1 MSEDAL
7 PAPDPEAPAAM
18 LDVHASH
25 GPVHS
30 WKDFFIHVAT
40 ISVGLLIALGL
51 ENLAEHIHH
60 RHQLSEARRDLAAE
74 LNQNRRDCAANV
86 AEAQAILAKLDA
98 DMALLRA
105 SQSARQAVVGKLDY
119 ETLSFHWPVEGAW
132 QVVRQNGSLGLMP
145 HNEVVSYVY
154 LYEAIAFVKEKMMA
168 LTTHARV
175 ADAIAHRAPDGHF
188 TARDIEEL
196 ITVTSEARGDATFLT
211 GMLQIEQFDL
221 SDLNR
226 VPHE

>member
-1 MSEDAL
+1 
-7 PAPDPEAPAAM
+7 M

-51 ENLAEHIHH
+51 ENLAEHLHH
-60 RHQLSEARRDLAAE
+60 RHQLSEARRDLAVE
-74 LNQNRRDCAANV
+74 LEQNRVDCTTNL
-86 AEAQAILAKLDA
+86 AEAQAIVAKLDA
-98 DMALLRA
+98 NMVQLRA
-105 SQSARQAVVGKLDY
+105 SQSSRKPVTGKLDY
-119 ETLSFHWPVEGAW
+119 ETMTFHWPAEGAW

-145 HNEVVSYVY
+145 HDEVVKYVY
-154 LYEAIAFVKEKMMA
+154 LYEAIALVKDKMLA
-168 LTTHARV
+168 LTMHARV
-175 ADAIAHRAPDGHF
+175 ADSIAHRAPDGNF

-196 ITVTSEARGDATFLT
+196 IGATSEARGDATFLL

-221 SDLNR
+221 ADVKR
-226 VPHE
+226 TPHG